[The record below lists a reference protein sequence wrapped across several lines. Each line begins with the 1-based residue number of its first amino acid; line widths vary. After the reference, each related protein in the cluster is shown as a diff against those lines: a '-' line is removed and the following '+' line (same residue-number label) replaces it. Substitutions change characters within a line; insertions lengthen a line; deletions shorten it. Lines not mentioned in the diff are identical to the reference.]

1 MYRVNIDCFMESVL
15 EIEIEDIEEIF
26 VISVNIN
33 SFKRNGFLINEK
45 LFKK

>member
-1 MYRVNIDCFMESVL
+1 MYRVYIDCFMESVL

-33 SFKRNGFLINEK
+33 IFKRNGFLINEK